1 MRHPFLTAPINW
13 LNETKLAI
21 ADAEE
26 AQPMTTPLT
35 WRDAPATRLAWGVV
49 TRHFPNLKGVTSS
62 RPDRIHDP
70 ATWTSIPSGSWK

>member
-1 MRHPFLTAPINW
+1 MSHPFPTAPIKW
-13 LNETKLAI
+13 LNEIKLAL

-35 WRDAPATRLAWGVV
+35 WRDAPATRLALGVV
-49 TRHFPNLKGVTSS
+49 TRRVPNLEGVTSS
-62 RPDRIHDP
+62 RPDRLHEP